1 MDNNKQSTKINIK
14 NPGNKMQMAFYPGR
28 DIEGAN
34 KLTGIS
40 ITNFGPFDTS
50 LNNADWDNKW
60 LRTKAI
66 FDEELIVFQYHDIV
80 KRIPLTQPATLYDR
94 DFFMTELDIEL
105 SRYTEIRLTVPHGVN
120 FEIRFEYEKMTN
132 TEQ

>member
-1 MDNNKQSTKINIK
+1 MDNKQSTKINIK

-28 DIEGAN
+28 DIKGAH

-50 LNNADWDNKW
+50 INKADFSDKW
-60 LRTKAI
+60 LRSKAI

-80 KRIPLTQPATLYDR
+80 TRIPLIQPATLYDR
-94 DFFMTELDIEL
+94 DFFMTKLDIEL
-105 SRYTEIRLTVPHGVN
+105 SHYTEIRLTVPHGVN
-120 FEIRFEYEKMTN
+120 FEICFEYEKLTN